1 MIGALIGVGT
11 ILAAT
16 YSHSRLFLKA
26 YQYLFPMTQFLSST
40 RDNLACETKA
50 PDEIGELPAEELPL
64 QLLLKTILD
73 TLNCRCVLY
82 QMMCSLSECS
92 MEVPQSPES
101 DTTVFA
107 PFSDKLMGALLNVA
121 PTHCKLTHE
130 DKPLYRGVFDLALL
144 LEASC
149 VPRLVTP

>member
-40 RDNLACETKA
+40 RDNL
-50 PDEIGELPAEELPL
+50 
-64 QLLLKTILD
+64 LLLKTILD

-121 PTHCKLTHE
+121 PTHFGFGLQKHDIGE
-130 DKPLYRGVFDLALL
+130 EEPK
-144 LEASC
+144 
-149 VPRLVTP
+149 VTQNPVITFSILNEVI